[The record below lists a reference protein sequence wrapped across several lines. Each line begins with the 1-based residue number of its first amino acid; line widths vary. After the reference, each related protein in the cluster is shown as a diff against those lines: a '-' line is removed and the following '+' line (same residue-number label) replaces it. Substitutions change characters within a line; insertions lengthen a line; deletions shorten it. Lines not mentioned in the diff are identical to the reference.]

1 MTKAKTGS
9 RLTAMLWVAA
19 VLWVG
24 VLFFLSTQ
32 TAVQSDELSGW
43 FTSLVLRVFRFL
55 KYDPSDLEGV
65 LRKVA
70 HFCIFAFEGFLL
82 GLAMQRT
89 IKKRTKALILTEA
102 ICMVMAAANEASQ
115 LFAAGR
121 SCEVRD
127 MLIDSGGAL
136 LGVFA
141 AWALHA
147 IVLAAVSDQRSVEWL

>member
-1 MTKAKTGS
+1 MIKKKHTS
-9 RLTAMLWVAA
+9 RLTAALWIAA

-43 FTSLVLRVFRFL
+43 FTGLVLRLFRFL
-55 KYDPSDLEGV
+55 KYDPSDPEGV

-89 IKKRTKALILTEA
+89 LKKRLRALALTEG
-102 ICMVMAAANEASQ
+102 ICMLMAAANEAGQ
-115 LFAAGR
+115 LLAAGR

-136 LGVFA
+136 SGVLA
-141 AWALHA
+141 AWALHE
-147 IVLAAVSDQRSVEWL
+147 IVRACRLR